1 MIHASFD
8 ARNTQTAAISGAAQY
23 DTGQRIRMSGLPSPE
38 ELAAA
43 DELLSGETV
52 TVQAQYGFEG
62 DEQSEPR
69 LATYDEETGTWLAEV
84 PDVYL
89 TRAQTVNV
97 YVYVMHG
104 STLDQGRAKT
114 MYRGAF
120 TPQARSAPGTA
131 VTPAQKNA
139 WDALAAEVNLAL
151 SEMGTAG
158 SEARAMAQL
167 AAEAAGAAAAAAKDA
182 REAAE
187 TLSGAW
193 ENASASAVTLEP
205 GSAVTAEIQTAEDG
219 AKRFV
224 LGVPR
229 GEKGEKGDTGPAG
242 VTFRLEGATLYID
255 TD

>member
-8 ARNTQTAAISGAAQY
+8 ARNSQPAAISGAAQY

-38 ELAAA
+38 ELAEA

-52 TVQAQYGFEG
+52 TVQAQYGYDG
-62 DEQSEPR
+62 DAQSEPR
-69 LATYDEETGTWLAEV
+69 LAVYDEETGTWLAEV

-89 TRAQTVNV
+89 TRAETVNV

-104 STLDQGRAKT
+104 ATQEQGRAKT

-131 VTPAQKNA
+131 VTPAQKSA

-151 SEMGTAG
+151 SKMNTAG
-158 SEARAMAQL
+158 SEANALAQL
-167 AAEAAGAAAAAAKDA
+167 AAEAAGAAAAAARDA
-182 REAAE
+182 RDAQEE
-187 TLSGAW
+187 ISRAW
-193 ENASASAVTLEP
+193 ENAQAQAVTLDP
-205 GSAVTAEIQTAEDG
+205 GSEATAEVQTAQSGE
-219 AKRFV
+219 KRFV
-224 LGVPR
+224 LGIPR

-242 VTFRLEGATLYID
+242 VTFRLEGTTLYIN